1 MKIEEI
7 RADRLD
13 SGGTTVAIEKLAGK
27 SMPWS
32 NAFPTTELA
41 PGMCAG
47 FAAGSGDA
55 HQLVN
60 PGPDV
65 VEFLEV
71 GDRACDD
78 EVQYPDDDLAAKLG
92 PDGKWRYHRKDGTLY

>member
-1 MKIEEI
+1 M
-7 RADRLD
+7 LVTN
-13 SGGTTVAIEKLAGK
+13 GGE
-27 SMPWS
+27 
-32 NAFPTTELA
+32 TELA